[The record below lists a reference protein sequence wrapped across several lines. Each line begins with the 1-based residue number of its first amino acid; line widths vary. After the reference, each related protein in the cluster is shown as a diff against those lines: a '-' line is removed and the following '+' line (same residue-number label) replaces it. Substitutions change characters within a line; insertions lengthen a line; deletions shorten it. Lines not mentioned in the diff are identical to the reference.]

1 MDNGRDEYQGPGYES
16 TSVPASDREVAE
28 PIAMSQRMTGG
39 LRISPFM
46 RNMMIGAGVLAVVVV
61 LIGFFHTTSGAQA
74 TAQASMLTPS
84 DAYKNASPSAMTGSS
99 NSVAYPSAP
108 THGGDPALPTV
119 NGQTSAN
126 AAGDA
131 SVANALDDA
140 ADQTSMTAHHG
151 MAKPDA
157 TLAPLTTAAPLAT
170 DGPGVARNGDGGAN
184 VPNPGSNGIG
194 VVTPAPTGIA
204 VAVADHNS
212 SDDLYVGDGNVG
224 QHSDAMQSSATTAT
238 TAPLQIAQATPA
250 HPTAP
255 DATTSTNGG
264 SGLQQDYLSTRKER
278 PLGQFEIWVGTTIPA
293 QLDTG
298 INSRNE
304 SIVVAHTTE
313 DIYDSKTGQVLV
325 IPKFSRLVGHAGSAH
340 AGQYRVPVTWEKL
353 VWLDGSYQR
362 LDGQEGADRE
372 GNSGL
377 YADVKTPNF
386 LAASVFTGLL
396 AGGTQLLAGGAGSGS
411 TIAVNGGQVVGQS
424 VGSSVAQTTGQI
436 IQQKANEPPELTV
449 PRGQRFSVVLDRT
462 MLLSP
467 WVYDDSAV
475 TDRAAQ

>member
-1 MDNGRDEYQGPGYES
+1 MDKGREEYQGPSYES

-28 PIAMSQRMTGG
+28 PIAIKQHMSGG

-46 RNMMIGAGVLAVVVV
+46 RNLIVGAGVLAVVVV

-84 DAYKNASPSAMTGSS
+84 DAYRNASPSAMTGSS
-99 NSVAYPSAP
+99 NSVAYPSAS
-108 THGGDPALPTV
+108 TRSEDAALPNV

-140 ADQTSMTAHHG
+140 ANQTSLTAHHG
-151 MAKPDA
+151 MAKPAA
-157 TLAPLTTAAPLAT
+157 TLAPLATAAPLAT
-170 DGPGVARNGDGGAN
+170 DGPGIARDGGAN

-194 VVTPAPTGIA
+194 VVTPAPNGIA
-204 VAVADHNS
+204 VAVADRNG

-224 QHSDAMQSSATTAT
+224 QHSDVTQNSANTAT
-238 TAPLQIAQATPA
+238 AAPLQIAQTTPA
-250 HPTAP
+250 RPTAS
-255 DATTSTNGG
+255 DAGVSSGG
-264 SGLQQDYLSTRKER
+264 SALQQDYLSTRKER

-340 AGQYRVPVTWEKL
+340 AGQYRVPVIWEKL

-362 LDGQEGADRE
+362 LDSQEGADRE

-377 YADVKTPNF
+377 YADVKTPNI

-396 AGGTQLLAGGAGSGS
+396 AGGTQLLAGGAGGGS

-436 IQQKANEPPELTV
+436 LQQKANEPPELTV

-475 TDRAAQ
+475 TDRAAP